1 MLLTVG
7 PLALPAC
14 ERSVVSRSANGTALM
29 SIWTLGCVL
38 RYSATS
44 ACSALTVSGA
54 QWVRNEILTVPSPPP
69 PASSPPPDDP
79 HAASAVAVTKAVA
92 TAPRRLRD
100 GVLTAVLLR

>member
-1 MLLTVG
+1 ILLTVG

-29 SIWTLGCVL
+29 SIWTLGGVL

-69 PASSPPPDDP
+69 ASSPLPDDP